1 MESISA
7 DTKSATTL
15 EENSDDS
22 ERIAKKKTK
31 GDEDTSGVLLD
42 LSKIPLELLEL
53 ILSHLTDP
61 VSQRRLELVK
71 SSSGRLRK
79 NLTLSSKT
87 PRRSSGG

>member
-15 EENSDDS
+15 DENSDDS
-22 ERIAKKKTK
+22 QRIAKNKTK
-31 GDEDTSGVLLD
+31 GDEVTSGVLLD
-42 LSKIPLELLEL
+42 LSKIPLEILES

-71 SSSGRLRK
+71 SLFM
-79 NLTLSSKT
+79 LKT
-87 PRRSSGG
+87 MLIYFL

>member
-15 EENSDDS
+15 DENSDDS
-22 ERIAKKKTK
+22 QRIAKNKTK
-31 GDEDTSGVLLD
+31 GDEVTSGVLLD
-42 LSKIPLELLEL
+42 LSKIPLEILEL

-71 SSSGRLRK
+71 SLFM
-79 NLTLSSKT
+79 LKT
-87 PRRSSGG
+87 MLIYFL